1 MSTNPN
7 YKDLQTDKWKMKKNS
22 CLVLPHARREAVG
35 SLTPPPST
43 YPWADPAGREKRERE
58 GGGEREGGRLTL
70 EEQGG
75 QGSSIEVFT
84 GGRRRVSAWSSKL
97 SDAGFARSLAEE
109 SLLGQ

>member
-35 SLTPPPST
+35 SLTPPPLLLT
-43 YPWADPAGREKRERE
+43 PGLTQLEGRRERE

-109 SLLGQ
+109 SPLGQ